1 MCYISFLHGEYPHAS
16 ADSFTRSL
24 LRWLFFYYAA
34 AFTSGT
40 RLFISTPYVVLRVT
54 NIITI
59 NRHRISPVY
68 RNRVKKPEPE
78 SNHRMTICQWLVVKK
93 RPRHAQ
99 PEIKG

>member
-68 RNRVKKPEPE
+68 RNRVKKPE
-78 SNHRMTICQWLVVKK
+78 SNRRMNICQWLVVKK